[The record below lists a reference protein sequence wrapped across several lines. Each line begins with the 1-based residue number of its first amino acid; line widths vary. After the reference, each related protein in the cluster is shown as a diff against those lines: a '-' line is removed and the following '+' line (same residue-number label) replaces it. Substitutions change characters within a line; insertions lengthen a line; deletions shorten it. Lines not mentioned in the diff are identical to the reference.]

1 METYNIKNNPLK
13 IQYEITDRAKKLEN
27 DLYILSK
34 GNNFDFDFAT
44 REALQSLCAAINFY
58 VLDKRG

>member
-13 IQYEITDRAKKLEN
+13 IQYEITNRAKKLEN

-44 REALQSLCAAINFY
+44 RQALQSLCTTINFY

>member
-1 METYNIKNNPLK
+1 MELYDIKNRPILV
-13 IQYEITDRAKKLEN
+13 QYEITNRAKKLEN